1 MLFIS
6 VIYNFKTFQ
15 KLILCDSYLFL
26 VKYTP
31 EPVHLFLVTDHNIF
45 VKTKEMMD
53 TPISVYFT
61 NQTIN
66 GMYNQPYCFIFY
78 LCYKLK

>member
-1 MLFIS
+1 
-6 VIYNFKTFQ
+6 VIY
-15 KLILCDSYLFL
+15 YLFS

-31 EPVHLFLVTDHNIF
+31 EPVHLFLVSDHNIF

-53 TPISVYFT
+53 SPISVYFT

-66 GMYNQPYCFIFY
+66 GMDIINNCFIFH
-78 LCYKLK
+78 LCLN